1 MQLKGLRREE
11 DLQEL
16 KRENLKL
23 KNTKLQMEI
32 DNLHLEK
39 SKIQKEIE
47 LLEEKINYC
56 VGKNNLSDGTWRDIM
71 SRSMNSIE
79 ENRIL

>member
-1 MQLKGLRREE
+1 MQLKV

-16 KRENLKL
+16 KKENLKL
-23 KNTKLQMEI
+23 KNTKLQMEV

-47 LLEEKINYC
+47 PLQKKINYC

-71 SRSMNSIE
+71 SRSMNCIE
-79 ENRIL
+79 EE